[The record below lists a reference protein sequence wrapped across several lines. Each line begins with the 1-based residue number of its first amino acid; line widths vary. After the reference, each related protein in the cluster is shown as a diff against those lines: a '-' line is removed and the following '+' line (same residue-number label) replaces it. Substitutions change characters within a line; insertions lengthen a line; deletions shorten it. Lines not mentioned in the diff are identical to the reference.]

1 MKWDTQSSREG
12 AKCTQAGASD
22 LPFGGELLILYFS
35 DWNNSV
41 ENDPEAVGVCI
52 SNNGLILF
60 LTMDRFIALVYFLLF
75 WQSVWTFEVPLEV
88 KQPPTIIKQSLKEHI
103 VDPKET
109 MVIECEAKGNPHP
122 IFSWRRN
129 GKYFNIAR
137 DSQTSMRRRSGT
149 LDIYAKYN
157 PEQYEAEYQCIA
169 SNQYGSAYS
178 NKIRLMLYRAP
189 VWPREIQEPVVVSA
203 GLPLVLPCDPPPGPP
218 KPETYWMKSSRSVVE
233 AAPSWLSPVGS
244 SSSVLVLLGEEL
256 LLECIAAG
264 MPTPHITWT
273 KDGGNL
279 DVTSRIKVKNFNK
292 LIQIPKAAFEDAGE
306 YVCRAANRLGYIEHT
321 ITVKVKAAPFWLEKP
336 TNLILAPEENG
347 RLVCQADG
355 APRPTIEWFINGEPI
370 EFSTHQPNREVSGDT
385 LSFRSATVENTAVYQ
400 CNASNQFGYL
410 LANAFVNVLHATPRI
425 LSPRSEFVQ
434 VIEGT
439 RTFLDCLYFGSP
451 VKIWTGEFRG
461 NRFKTHRN
469 GTLQINRI
477 RIEDQGTYVCVVS
490 NIAGRDESQV
500 QVEVKEPTVIVSKP
514 QNMKVLRGTEVRF
527 ECVVKADAAGV
538 TISWM
543 KDKRYITLGWRFNME
558 EANLLISNVNRGDE
572 GNYTCVAKGELD
584 QKSASAQLLVM
595 DRPEPPTDLQL
606 SDPYERTVRLTW
618 IPGDNNHSPI
628 TEYLVQYDDD
638 DWLPWKWRNLSSY
651 PGNLNSVILHLIPFT
666 YYEFRVIAINE
677 IGPSRPSRASSR
689 FQSSGAPP
697 DVIPKNL
704 KGVGTWRNNM
714 EISWEPLSYRE
725 WNGPHLKY
733 LVWWRRRDSREEW
746 KNATTKWLRYYIYDA
761 DTFTPYEL
769 KIQAV
774 NEFGLGPE
782 SPVVIGYSGEDR
794 PVASPLNL
802 RVSDIESTQV
812 TLHWDTV
819 DKSSL
824 MGELKEYKVYYY
836 RDSSQLRWHR
846 VDRSMKSKSFPDDS
860 PEPSGVLT
868 DLIPYSNYKMYI
880 VVANSRYEGP
890 ASNYIHFS
898 TPEGVPSVVKS
909 FRIQQRH
916 LDSIYVDW
924 ELPAEPNGVIT
935 GYSLKYQ
942 TVNAT
947 RGEEM
952 RVEEFPPNV
961 TSFSIRRYDRYTRYW
976 FSIAASTRIGMGEW
990 HTEESPHYTTEI
1002 YAQDQ
1007 VDITT
1012 QGWFIGTMC
1021 AVVLL
1026 VLILLIVCFIKRSRG
1041 GKYPVREKKEISLE
1055 PVDDKEPEGSFDYRS
1070 LERITRVSTLPYHP
1084 RREEERG
1091 IQRGQ
1096 PTLES
1101 MMKRSYS
1108 DDSLVDYSEGGEIPF
1123 NEDGSF
1129 IVRVFHPFLRTTPRH
1144 IHLPIQGERN
1154 MARLITGLI
1163 VLVCLQYAS
1172 CSKLVCYFTNWS
1184 QYRPGQGKFTPEN
1197 VDPFLCTHLIYAFS
1211 VVSPSNELT
1220 TYEWNDDVLYR
1231 QFNGLKRTNPHLKTL
1246 LAVGGWNF
1254 GTTQFTTMVSTTA
1267 NRQTFIQSAIR
1278 GARQSPEDKHRFTI
1292 LCQELLAAFEK
1303 EAAETGKP
1311 RLLLTAA
1318 VPAGKANIDNGYE
1331 VAEVAK
1337 LLDFLNVMTYDLRGA
1352 WDRVTGHNSPLFRS
1366 SADTEEYIYYNVD
1379 FAMKY
1384 WRDQGAPQ
1392 EKLLVGMATYG
1403 RTFRTA
1409 TSDHNVGAPAN
1420 GPAHAGTYTRE
1431 AGFWSYYEICLFL
1444 RGGSLNWID
1453 DQKVPYA
1460 IQGHDWV
1467 DSTTCKA
1474 LKSRRNT

>member
-1 MKWDTQSSREG
+1 
-12 AKCTQAGASD
+12 
-22 LPFGGELLILYFS
+22 
-35 DWNNSV
+35 
-41 ENDPEAVGVCI
+41 
-52 SNNGLILF
+52 
-60 LTMDRFIALVYFLLF
+60 MDRLVILVFSLLL
-75 WQSVWTFEVPLEV
+75 WPPAQTFEVPLEV

-109 MVIECEAKGNPHP
+109 MIIECEAKGNPYP

-129 GKYFNIAR
+129 GKFFNVAR
-137 DSQTSMRRRSGT
+137 DSQASMRRRSGT

-178 NKIRLMLYRAP
+178 NIIRLMLYRAP

-218 KPETYWMKSSRSVVE
+218 KPETYWMKSCSYARPFNWPVQTAFPTMKAVPQDSRVSMGLSGDLYFSNVLFNDSVADFCCNTRFPYKNIIQQKMPVVVKVLIARSVVE
-233 AAPSWLSPVGS
+233 AAPSWLSPAGS
-244 SSSVLVLLGEEL
+244 SSSVLVLQGEEL

-273 KDGGNL
+273 KDGWNL
-279 DVTSRIKVKNFNK
+279 DVTSRMKVKNFNK

-306 YVCRAANRLGYIEHT
+306 YICRATNRLGYIEHT
-321 ITVKVKAAPFWLEKP
+321 MTVKVKAAPFWLEKP

-355 APRPTIEWFINGEPI
+355 VPRPTIEWFINGEPI
-370 EFSTHQPNREVSGDT
+370 EFATHQSNREVSGDT

-410 LANAFVNVLHATPRI
+410 LANVFVNVLHATPRI
-425 LSPRSEFVQ
+425 LSPRSEDVK

-451 VKIWTGEFRG
+451 LPELRWSKYGQGNLEG
-461 NRFKTHRN
+461 NRFKIHRN

-477 RIEDQGTYVCVVS
+477 RVEDQGSYLCVVS

-500 QVEVKEPTVIVSKP
+500 QVEVKEPTVIVTKP
-514 QNMKVLRGTEVRF
+514 QNMKVIRGTDVRL
-527 ECVVKADAAGV
+527 ECVVKYDATAAV
-538 TISWM
+538 TTTWM
-543 KDKRYITLGWRFNME
+543 KEKRYVTLGWRFNME
-558 EANLLISNVNRGDE
+558 ETNLLISNVNRGDE
-572 GNYTCVAKGELD
+572 GNYTCFSKGELD
-584 QKSASAQLLVM
+584 QKSASALLLVM
-595 DRPEPPTDLQL
+595 DRPDPPTDLQL

-618 IPGDNNHSPI
+618 IPGDQNHSPI
-628 TEYLVQYDDD
+628 TEYLVQFDDD
-638 DWLPWKWRNLSSY
+638 DWLPWKWKNLSSY

-666 YYEFRVIAINE
+666 YYEFRVVAINE

-761 DTFTPYEL
+761 DTFTPYQL

-782 SPVVIGYSGEDR
+782 SPVITGYSGEDR

-812 TLHWDTV
+812 TLHWDTI
-819 DKSSL
+819 DKSL
-824 MGELKEYKVYYY
+824 IMGELKEYKVYYY

-846 VDRSMKSKSFPDDS
+846 VNRGMKSTSFPDDS
-860 PEPSGVLT
+860 PEPTGVLT
-868 DLIPYSNYKMYI
+868 DLVPYSNYKMYI

-890 ASNYIHFS
+890 PSNYIHFS
-898 TPEGVPSVVKS
+898 TPEGVPSVPKS

-935 GYSLKYQ
+935 GYSLKFQ

-947 RGEEM
+947 RGEEL

-961 TSFSIRRYDRYTRYW
+961 TSFSIRRFDRYTRYR
-976 FSIAASTRIGMGEW
+976 FSIAAHTQIGLGEW
-990 HTEESPHYTTEI
+990 YTEESPHYTTEI

-1012 QGWFIGTMC
+1012 QGWFIGIMC
-1021 AVVLL
+1021 AVALL
-1026 VLILLIVCFIKRSRG
+1026 VLILLIVCFIKKSRG
-1041 GKYPVREKKEISLE
+1041 GKYPVREKKDISLE

-1070 LERITRVSTLPYHP
+1070 LERITRVPTLPYHP

-1096 PTLES
+1096 PPLES

-1108 DDSLVDYSEGGEIPF
+1108 DDSLVGYGEGGETPF

-1129 IVRVFHPFLRTTPRH
+1129 IGQYTGTRRDVRDMDF
-1144 IHLPIQGERN
+1144 GG
-1154 MARLITGLI
+1154 GLN
-1163 VLVCLQYAS
+1163 S
-1172 CSKLVCYFTNWS
+1172 
-1184 QYRPGQGKFTPEN
+1184 
-1197 VDPFLCTHLIYAFS
+1197 IYS
-1211 VVSPSNELT
+1211 
-1220 TYEWNDDVLYR
+1220 
-1231 QFNGLKRTNPHLKTL
+1231 
-1246 LAVGGWNF
+1246 LA
-1254 GTTQFTTMVSTTA
+1254 
-1267 NRQTFIQSAIR
+1267 
-1278 GARQSPEDKHRFTI
+1278 
-1292 LCQELLAAFEK
+1292 
-1303 EAAETGKP
+1303 
-1311 RLLLTAA
+1311 
-1318 VPAGKANIDNGYE
+1318 
-1331 VAEVAK
+1331 
-1337 LLDFLNVMTYDLRGA
+1337 
-1352 WDRVTGHNSPLFRS
+1352 
-1366 SADTEEYIYYNVD
+1366 
-1379 FAMKY
+1379 
-1384 WRDQGAPQ
+1384 
-1392 EKLLVGMATYG
+1392 
-1403 RTFRTA
+1403 
-1409 TSDHNVGAPAN
+1409 
-1420 GPAHAGTYTRE
+1420 
-1431 AGFWSYYEICLFL
+1431 
-1444 RGGSLNWID
+1444 
-1453 DQKVPYA
+1453 
-1460 IQGHDWV
+1460 
-1467 DSTTCKA
+1467 
-1474 LKSRRNT
+1474 